1 MRVEHAREQH
11 AVSERRACRVMWQWP
26 GTQCYLPLR
35 RTDEDELT
43 RAISALGGEGR
54 AVRVPAH
61 HHAVAERGVGGGG
74 DRVTDLVRRRAES
87 TAETAGASVVV
98 AGRWIVCAERTNHVW

>member
-1 MRVEHAREQH
+1 MPRDVAMARNTVLSAAAAHGRRRVDT
-11 AVSERRACRVMWQWP
+11 SDLGP
-26 GTQCYLPLR
+26 
-35 RTDEDELT
+35 
-43 RAISALGGEGR
+43 GGEGR